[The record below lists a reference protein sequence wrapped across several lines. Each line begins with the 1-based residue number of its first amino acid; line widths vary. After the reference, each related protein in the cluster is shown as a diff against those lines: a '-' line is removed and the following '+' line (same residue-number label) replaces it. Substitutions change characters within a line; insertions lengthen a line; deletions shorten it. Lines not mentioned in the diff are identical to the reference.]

1 MRKIV
6 GKVRKAIKINEE
18 SYKQKTEDNLG
29 KNKESYEKT
38 GENLGKHEE
47 SYEIYMKHL

>member
-1 MRKIV
+1 M
-6 GKVRKAIKINEE
+6 RKAIK
-18 SYKQKTEDNLG
+18 KTEDNLG

>member
-1 MRKIV
+1 M
-6 GKVRKAIKINEE
+6 RKAIK
-18 SYKQKTEDNLG
+18 KTEDNLG
-29 KNKESYEKT
+29 ENKASYEKT